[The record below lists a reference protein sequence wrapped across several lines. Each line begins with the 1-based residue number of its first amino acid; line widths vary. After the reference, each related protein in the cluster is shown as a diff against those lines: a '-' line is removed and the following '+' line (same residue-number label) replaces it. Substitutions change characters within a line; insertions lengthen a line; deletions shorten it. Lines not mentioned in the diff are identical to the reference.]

1 MRVEVQNLSVV
12 LGEREVL
19 SDINLRVERGDYMAL
34 IGPNGAG
41 KTTLLRSI
49 LGLQQKSA
57 GSVTITDSAGKPL
70 QQRDRASIGY
80 VPQRHEFAWDFPISV
95 EGVVLTGL
103 YSSIGVLPRIRSEHY
118 KMVYMALQQAEISEL
133 RARPVG
139 QLSGGQKQ
147 RVLVARALVAN
158 PRLLLLDEPFT
169 GLDTPTSDEL
179 QELFAALAA
188 RGTTVIMT
196 THDLLGAQQNCS
208 KICLLNRTVKAVD
221 TPQRLLSNAH
231 AWQQTFEIPAG
242 HHLLAALGIT
252 RLEAT
257 QCPR

>member
-57 GSVTITDSAGKPL
+57 GSVTITD
-70 QQRDRASIGY
+70 
-80 VPQRHEFAWDFPISV
+80 
-95 EGVVLTGL
+95 
-103 YSSIGVLPRIRSEHY
+103 
-118 KMVYMALQQAEISEL
+118 
-133 RARPVG
+133 
-139 QLSGGQKQ
+139 SGGQKQ